1 MDRFFSNLGVSPSLL
16 HIAGML
22 TLYSFTIIYEY
33 ANQLQDIHTQAWMR
47 RETTMLELL
56 LSYVGELRRQ

>member
-22 TLYSFTIIYEY
+22 TLYSITIIYKI
-33 ANQLQDIHTQAWMR
+33 ASQLQNITPEARDNKQAQVAFIIM
-47 RETTMLELL
+47 
-56 LSYVGELRRQ
+56 